1 MLYTIAI
8 RGKPI
13 CGKSTFLQS
22 VQKHA
27 VTSSSYTAENDKEA
41 IQIKVDD
48 NSIILVVDE
57 SYTWTSSR
65 FDAVIYIVNSVNE
78 AIDYCELNKKLGEKK
93 TDVPHMFIHRSGE
106 EFRLDHLLC
115 DRFDP
120 EFNPLTSLA
129 RLAVRANKLSD
140 EI

>member
-57 SYTWTSSR
+57 SYTWSSSR

-78 AIDYCELNKKLGEKK
+78 AIDYCEKLRGEKK